1 MRARQRHRRACCG
14 FRCSSACSCSS
25 SLLLLLA
32 RLLAAVAAHC
42 LRVRQYVDMIWLAGD
57 VTRLCEEDYEV
68 PARFSASEGDMSA
81 VLSAL
86 ENIQCRVAYVPGAH
100 DPSSTTV

>member
-1 MRARQRHRRACCG
+1 MRSPPHLLRLPPQLR
-14 FRCSSACSCSS
+14 
-25 SLLLLLA
+25 LLLLLVPPVPA
-32 RLLAAVAAHC
+32 CASLAAVAAHC